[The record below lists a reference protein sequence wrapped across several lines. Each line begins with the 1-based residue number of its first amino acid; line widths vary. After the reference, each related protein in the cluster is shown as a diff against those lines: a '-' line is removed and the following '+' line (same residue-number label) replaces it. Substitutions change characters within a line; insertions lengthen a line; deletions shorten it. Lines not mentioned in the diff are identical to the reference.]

1 MVFMTFSLNHFFN
14 LSANKTQVTKV
25 QVWFIL
31 QWVVNGKNLEGF
43 TKLKFRLD
51 NRFNL
56 FPGFCLIAISEI
68 SRFRVAERE
77 INLQMHW

>member
-1 MVFMTFSLNHFFN
+1 MVFMTFSLNHFLIF
-14 LSANKTQVTKV
+14 
-25 QVWFIL
+25 L
-31 QWVVNGKNLEGF
+31 QIKPKLLKFRFGSFYLVVNGRNLERF